1 MNALLFWLN
10 QNRHRLSMRDRI
22 ALEVIETRNPRAFF
36 SPHAPGLLSAEDAA
50 AWSAGYADG
59 VAALAAEAAEL
70 AAIAKAA
77 EGGS

>member
-10 QNRHRLSMRDRI
+10 QNRHRLSLRDLI

-59 VAALAAEAAEL
+59 IAALAAEAAEL
-70 AAIAKAA
+70 AAVAKSA
-77 EGGS
+77 GGGE